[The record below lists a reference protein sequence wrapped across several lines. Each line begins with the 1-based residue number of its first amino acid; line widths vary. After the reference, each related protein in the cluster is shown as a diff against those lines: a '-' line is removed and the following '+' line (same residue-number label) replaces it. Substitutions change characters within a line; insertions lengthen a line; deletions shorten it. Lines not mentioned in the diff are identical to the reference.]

1 MLFIKEANNMN
12 LESLLSVTKG
22 NENITLFL
30 DKSKTSAELVYTN
43 DTVANVRNYPSF
55 KDYAKHEVALVQS
68 SNFGL
73 IVTIK
78 K

>member
-1 MLFIKEANNMN
+1 MN

-22 NENITLFL
+22 NENIALFL
-30 DKSKTSAELVYTN
+30 DKSKTSAELVYAN

-55 KDYAKHEVALVQS
+55 KDYAKHKVALVQS